1 MGRVYGIIVSAG
13 KETRFEGER
22 PKTLSLYKG
31 KSFLDRNIE
40 VLTPLCD
47 RVVVVAS
54 KENQEWFCDY
64 DNIAIDS
71 GYGCGDAVM
80 KALSSLEIGD
90 NDECFIVWGD
100 CLCQRARVISFFGK
114 GEKDRVFV
122 PCVWE
127 ENPYVSINMNE
138 DERLDVRFGKY
149 GEVDGPGFHD
159 LGFFYGNCKLIL
171 NKLNEFAQKI
181 TFEGGYRHKH
191 GNEMQFLDI
200 FNETKIKGVAL
211 PMSCKSISFNSIE
224 ELNSL

>member
-40 VLTPLCD
+40 ALTPLCD

-54 KENQEWFCDY
+54 KKNQEWFCDY

-100 CLCQRARVISFFGK
+100 CLCQQAWVISFFGK

-138 DERLDVRFGKY
+138 DGRLDVSFSKY

-200 FNETKIKGVAL
+200 FNETKIKGVVL